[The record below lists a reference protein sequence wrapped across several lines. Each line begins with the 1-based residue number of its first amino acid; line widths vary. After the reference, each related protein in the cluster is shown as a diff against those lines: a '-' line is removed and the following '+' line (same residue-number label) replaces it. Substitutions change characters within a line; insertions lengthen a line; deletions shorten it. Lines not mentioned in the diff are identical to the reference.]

1 METKTTKKIV
11 REPTYCILCHK
22 HDNSHPNQLFLT
34 KKNTTDCGFEPGP
47 HDIGACKSATV
58 TPRGEMCKLT

>member
-34 KKNTTDCGFEPGP
+34 KKKIQPIVDSN
-47 HDIGACKSATV
+47 
-58 TPRGEMCKLT
+58 RGRMTSVHARAQPLHHEVRCVN